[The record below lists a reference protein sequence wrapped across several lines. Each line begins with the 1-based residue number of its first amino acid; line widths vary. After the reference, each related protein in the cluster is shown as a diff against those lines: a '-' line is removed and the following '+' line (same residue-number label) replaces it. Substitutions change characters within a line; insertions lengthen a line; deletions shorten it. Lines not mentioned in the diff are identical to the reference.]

1 MDLPQARERDRA
13 LQDRYRGKLPVV
25 SFSALIQTGLEIL
38 RRKFFEGLN
47 IIRVYSKIPGKEAD
61 RGAPFVL
68 PKGSSVEEMAR
79 LVHKDFIAKLKFA
92 RIWGSGKFS
101 GQKVKKG
108 FILSDGD
115 VVELH
120 I

>member
-1 MDLPQARERDRA
+1 LEALKRELFD
-13 LQDRYRGKLPVV
+13 
-25 SFSALIQTGLEIL
+25 T
-38 RRKFFEGLN
+38 LN
-47 IIRVYSKIPGKEAD
+47 IIRIYSKIPGKEMD
-61 RGAPFVL
+61 EKLPFVL

-79 LVHKDFIAKLKFA
+79 LVHKDFIVKLKFA

-108 FILSDGD
+108 FVLSDGD

-120 I
+120 M